1 MKFFYQTIVFFFVV
15 LSLFLARDDVVS
27 MIDRV
32 YSHIEKKSETP
43 LIQFEGTKEAQLP
56 SKVDMPGALR
66 VVGNILNVNNTKL
79 SKDSLISLTNKERK
93 DNGNLEALKDNQLL
107 DLTAEKKLQDMF
119 DNQYFEHIS
128 SKGVGVGN
136 LADEVGYE
144 YILIGENLAM
154 GNFKDD
160 TSLMDAWMASAGHR
174 ANILNKNYTDIGMAV
189 GKGNF
194 EGQNIWMA
202 VQHFG
207 TPRSVCPTIDQVL
220 LGVINLSQDKIKDEE
235 SDLLNRKEMIDKG
248 VVYEGSTYS
257 EQVTEYNNLIIPY
270 NNLIT
275 DVKKQIDNYNN
286 QVHAFNLCL
295 KNHQQ

>member
-1 MKFFYQTIVFFFVV
+1 MKFFYQTIVFFFVA

-32 YSHIEKKSETP
+32 YSHIEKKSDTP

-56 SKVDMPGALR
+56 NKIDMPGALR

-160 TSLMDAWMASAGHR
+160 ISLMDAWMASAGHR

-270 NNLIT
+270 NNFQRNNDNPLILHRHP
-275 DVKKQIDNYNN
+275 
-286 QVHAFNLCL
+286 VHPE
-295 KNHQQ
+295 